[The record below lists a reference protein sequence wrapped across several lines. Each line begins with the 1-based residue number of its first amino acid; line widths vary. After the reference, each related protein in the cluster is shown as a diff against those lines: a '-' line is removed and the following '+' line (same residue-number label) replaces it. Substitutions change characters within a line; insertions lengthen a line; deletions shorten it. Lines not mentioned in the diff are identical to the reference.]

1 MKKKIRERFRGVLS
15 AVVIPAA
22 LVCSSVPVLAE
33 TVPAAATAQV
43 AESQNTE
50 AVPAART
57 ADFAVPDAD
66 SGLLQRVEDA
76 LARGAEAET
85 PAAETP
91 AEEKAPAAEKK
102 ADEAP
107 AAGTPVCTVTT
118 GAQSRQTGADVT
130 YGTLEEAFA
139 AIQDGQT
146 ATITLTGDAVVK
158 DTIVVHGNV
167 TLTADGDYTV
177 SLSEDT
183 SSRSFFTLYDENQ
196 LTIDGAGHSITL
208 TAPEEIGGVI
218 NARMDSVLNLKA
230 GVALENCSINAA
242 NNAALNITDAAV
254 TGTSDGENPV
264 IVDVSDNAAL
274 KATGATLPIVGIL
287 TENSASFDGCQ
298 VYAIANLS
306 PNVRINGSSVGT
318 IQNRGSALL
327 ISDSSVDN
335 LLNDI
340 LTAQFT
346 LSGKTDIAYI
356 MLAKNPIILAED
368 FDSSVVSRV
377 YMAYPLVFNNPAV
390 LAEAASGA
398 LSAETANCFCYQLE
412 ENKDAQ
418 TYAPYLKN
426 GKLET
431 ARVTN
436 TIVSVRVEHDNYPYT
451 GRDPQAE
458 GGLGKVTITVTDE
471 EGKVITP
478 AADKLTTT
486 YTHYSDVLETPP
498 TIPGDYSLNVSYA
511 GEENRDTQTLTRGS
525 SGAAS
530 FWITRAELK
539 GDFVSFPSEISVS
552 QGSVRADFR
561 PAEGIDAVLLKLN
574 TTWTL
579 TDKDGAT
586 ATVNGD
592 TLKLTKADIG
602 KTAQVTVE
610 DTSGFYYDAV
620 TSSPFTIGGV
630 ATGVRIDGLSWDSNA
645 NYFESNDALQ
655 ALLAKDKAILVT
667 YLDPDGY
674 QNIAW
679 DKGEISL
686 EYYSTEDDKQLEQAP
701 TEPGTYILSV
711 AFTPNDAHQAQ
722 DLQFTSVSYTYTLM
736 MPTTTEINASALK
749 GSYDVSDTQSLDKD
763 MVKATTVRDKDG
775 RVIKLDQDSG
785 LLSFEAYTDAEGKN
799 IAQTPAAGT
808 YYVRAFYNR
817 DGQEKAH
824 IASSSALVKITLTQS
839 GAGGDTTTST
849 TTGTPPGNPSTGTPA
864 GAGLSLVLLAALAGG
879 SVLILKK
886 RN

>member
-107 AAGTPVCTVTT
+107 VAGTPVCTVTT

-177 SLSEDT
+177 SADLESTTQFLKLIDN
-183 SSRSFFTLYDENQ
+183 NQ

-208 TAPEEIGGVI
+208 TAPVESECKI
-218 NARMDSVLNLKA
+218 NVWNNSVLNLQA
-230 GVALENCSINAA
+230 GVTVDGLIINATNTA
-242 NNAALNITDAAV
+242 VLNIQDSVLSGNVNIGNTAILNARGSTLSGIVTVDEDGASAV
-254 TGTSDGENPV
+254 FDYCQAS
-264 IVDVSDNAAL
+264 
-274 KATGATLPIVGIL
+274 GIM
-287 TENSASFDGCQ
+287 
-298 VYAIANLS
+298 NLS
-306 PNVRINGSSVGT
+306 PNMMIRDTSV
-318 IQNRGSALL
+318 QAL
-327 ISDSSVDN
+327 VNYDN
-335 LLNDI
+335 
-340 LTAQFT
+340 AQST
-346 LSGKTDIAYI
+346 LSGKTDVKGI
-356 MLAKNPIILAED
+356 MLFNKPIILAED

-458 GGLGKVTITVTDE
+458 GGLGKVTMTVTDE
-471 EGKVITP
+471 KGKVITP

-525 SGAAS
+525 SDAAS
-530 FWITRAELK
+530 FMITRAELK
-539 GDFVSFPSEISVS
+539 GDFASFPSEISVS

-561 PAEGIDAVLLKLN
+561 PAEGIDAALLKLN

-620 TSSPFTIGGV
+620 TSRPFTIGGV

-655 ALLAKDKAILVT
+655 ALLAKDRAILVT

-849 TTGTPPGNPSTGTPA
+849 TTGTTLGNPSTGTPA